1 MLSAI
6 NPEDFQLSIEQHF
19 TLTRLTR
26 QVEELSPEQLRTNLL
41 ESVRQMMIKDNVL
54 RSLIRVQEYGINQG

>member
-6 NPEDFQLSIEQHF
+6 NPEDFQLSIEQNF